1 MVKYVST
8 EIQTNWPK
16 KKRERTLGDAPATG
30 RTMKGHLTVAS
41 HGDLRCCVKYIR
53 RFSFLFVS
61 SPFFLF
67 LRRPTIVI
75 SYWPWSIGSLT
86 AIGGWCNGSWC
97 FDGCDASW
105 WAACWPV
112 LRCDGWF
119 GRTPSRSRV
128 TKDRIVRAFLNTLH
142 RRINTGNNYCVH
154 SREQHYRHIYVTI
167 QL

>member
-1 MVKYVST
+1 MIRRERILGNKVYLDGKICIYWN
-8 EIQTNWPK
+8 TNK
-16 KKRERTLGDAPATG
+16 LAQKKRERTLSDAPATG

-112 LRCDGWF
+112 LRCDEWF
-119 GRTPSRSRV
+119 GLTPSRSRV
-128 TKDRIVRAFLNTLH
+128 TKDRIVPRASQYLAPP
-142 RRINTGNNYCVH
+142 YKY
-154 SREQHYRHIYVTI
+154 RE
-167 QL
+167 